1 LKIAHLRKHALARAL
16 HHPHGVTVRT
26 GPFRVQLR
34 VSVQSLVNLL
44 HQLWRDYPLVA
55 EPGIIDCHLAVT
67 RRPIHRRWP
76 KPELRF
82 LVDGQAPFPPF
93 PLAHHF
99 PMLEWGLNLCLAHRA
114 NHLLMLHAAVVERH
128 GQALLLPAWPGHG
141 KSTLC
146 AALIHSDWRLFS
158 DEFGLVRPADGLLL
172 PLPRPLP
179 LKNASI
185 DVIRAFAPQADLGPA
200 FEGTH
205 KGTVAHVRPPTESVQ
220 RMDEP
225 ARPRWLVFPRWV
237 ADSPLR
243 LEPIV
248 KPDAFLMVATNAF
261 NYDIL
266 GQTAFE
272 LVGQIVDAC
281 DCYTLVYSDLRE
293 AMAALNDLTRSA
305 NA

>member
-1 LKIAHLRKHALARAL
+1 MQIRLRTPIESLASLL
-16 HHPHGVTVRT
+16 HH
-26 GPFRVQLR
+26 F
-34 VSVQSLVNLL
+34 
-44 HQLWRDYPLVA
+44 WRDFPLVD
-55 EPGIIDCHLAVT
+55 EPAIIDCHIAVS
-67 RRPIHRRWP
+67 RHLIHRRWP
-76 KPELRF
+76 NPELLI
-82 LVDGQAPFPPF
+82 LVDGRAIGPSF

-99 PMLEWGLNLCLAHRA
+99 PMLEWGVNLCLARRA
-114 NHLLMLHAAVVERH
+114 NHLLMLHAAVMERH
-128 GQALLLPAWPGHG
+128 GQALLLPALPGHG

-146 AALIHSDWRLFS
+146 AALTHSGWRLLS
-158 DEFGLVRPADGLLL
+158 DEFGLVRPEDGLLL
-172 PLPRPLP
+172 PVPRSLP

-225 ARPRWLVFPRWV
+225 AQPRWVVFPRWV
-237 ADSPLR
+237 AGSRLR
-243 LEPIV
+243 LEPVV

-272 LVGQIVDAC
+272 LVGQMVDAC
-281 DCYTLVYSDLRE
+281 DCYTLVYSDLKE
-293 AMAALNDLTRSA
+293 AMAVLNELTSSA